1 MRLSRRQAP
10 FLQTTGRAFRRKPA
24 RDVFAMVAS
33 ARMRTVSDWTDDG
46 YRGLRIPKCTSCRAM
61 TWRTWDQ
68 LQAQGAEEVLLV
80 ARRFH
85 CGKCDQ
91 IPAGLPVVVGTGR

>member
-1 MRLSRRQAP
+1 
-10 FLQTTGRAFRRKPA
+10 
-24 RDVFAMVAS
+24 MVAS